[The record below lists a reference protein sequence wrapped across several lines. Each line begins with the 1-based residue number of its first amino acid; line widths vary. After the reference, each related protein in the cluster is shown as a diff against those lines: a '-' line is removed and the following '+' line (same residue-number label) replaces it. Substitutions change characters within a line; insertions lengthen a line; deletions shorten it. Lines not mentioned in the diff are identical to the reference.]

1 MATLTVTIQEEISV
15 NGRNVDATTVSTFSA
30 DEVIHTTTNIGTAE
44 ASIFLFDA
52 ANAAGTILDGAL
64 KYLRITNKA
73 SGANVHLRIGNAAE
87 EYFVD
92 VEEGGSFML
101 TADHVDANDN
111 IAASGAATMSLAQI
125 DYIKGKSAS
134 GTIQIEIFAAY

>member
-15 NGRNVDATTVSTFSA
+15 NGRNVDSTTVSTFSA

-73 SGANVHLRIGNAAE
+73 TGANVHLRIGNAAE

-101 TADHVDANDN
+101 TVDANDN